1 MFSNLR
7 RYSTELRFL
16 KRVLIG
22 GNIWWTILR
31 LLVLLISTVIVSLY
45 FFPDGEARYRPIL
58 VDGKS
63 MNPTFVNGQTLWIH
77 TLEYENEPPV
87 RGDIVVLGENWES
100 KTFYLKRIIGLPG
113 ERISIRRGEMAIN
126 GEVYDQFG
134 VGRIKARLVPFK
146 LEEDVYFVLGDNRPI
161 SSYGVVEVGKILGKV
176 L

>member
-1 MFSNLR
+1 VFSNLR